1 MKMNILHRLHLPRR
15 TVRFRL
21 TVLYGGLFLLA
32 GAALLAVTYF
42 LVSHSTGNSL
52 YLNSGGKSVFIE
64 QKVGGSHFYK
74 PKPLIPTTVSL
85 AEAQSQIHKLLAQAT
100 RQHDDELHQL
110 LITSGVALAIMAV
123 VSIGLGWLVA
133 GRALQPLRTITT
145 AVRDIS
151 AGNLHERLALDGPDD
166 ELRDLGDTFD
176 ALLGRLESSFE
187 AQRRFVA
194 NASHELRTPLARQRT
209 LVEVAMSD
217 PEATIESL
225 RASYQR
231 VLTANEDQERLIEAL
246 LTLARSERGIER
258 RERFDLA
265 TLTGDVLLTRHP
277 EARRRGLRIVA
288 TLSSA
293 PTSGDPRLVERLVT
307 NLVDNAVRHNVTQG
321 QVEVMTGTRSGQA
334 VLSVVNS
341 GPVIPSAEL
350 DRLFQPFQRLGAER
364 IGHRDGLGLGLSI
377 VQAIAVAHGA
387 TLTTGARPEGGLSI
401 DVRFPAIGGGADE
414 PGFSALRDIPEAVP
428 QSTIDRVIS
437 TPIAQNR

>member
-1 MKMNILHRLHLPRR
+1 MKVNLSHRPHLPRR

-52 YLNSGGKSVFIE
+52 YLRSGGKSVFIE
-64 QKVGGSHFYK
+64 QKVGEPIYK

-85 AEAQSQIHKLLAQAT
+85 AEARSQINQLLAQAT

-133 GRALQPLRTITT
+133 GKALQPLRTITT

-231 VLTANEDQERLIEAL
+231 VLAANEDQERLIEAL
-246 LTLARSERGIER
+246 LTLARSERGIEHH
-258 RERFDLA
+258 ERFDLA
-265 TLTGDVLLTRHP
+265 TMTGEVLRARRPDV
-277 EARRRGLRIVA
+277 RRRGLHIVA

-293 PTSGDPRLVERLVT
+293 PTSGDPRLVERMVT
-307 NLVDNAVRHNVTQG
+307 NLVDNAVRHNITQG
-321 QVEVMTGTRSGQA
+321 QVEVMTGTGSGQA
-334 VLSVVNS
+334 ILSVVNS
-341 GPVIPSAEL
+341 GPLIPSAEL

-364 IGHRDGLGLGLSI
+364 VGHRDGLGLGLSI

-387 TLTTGARPEGGLSI
+387 TLTTRARPEGGLSI
-401 DVRFPAIGGGADE
+401 EVRFPAVGAGADE
-414 PGFSALRDIPEAVP
+414 PGLSALRDLSAAST
-428 QSTIDRVIS
+428 QS
-437 TPIAQNR
+437 PIKQVMVKRIVRNQ